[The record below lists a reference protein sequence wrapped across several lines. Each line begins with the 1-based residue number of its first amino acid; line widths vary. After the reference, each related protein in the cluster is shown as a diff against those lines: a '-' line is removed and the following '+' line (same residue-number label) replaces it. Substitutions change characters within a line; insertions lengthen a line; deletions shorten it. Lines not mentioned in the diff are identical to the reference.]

1 MLPISDMDIALQDD
15 LVYSLMLLCSR
26 ALVLFVFLMFLQPL
40 LVVARLVQPSHF
52 CCIHDLSSL

>member
-1 MLPISDMDIALQDD
+1 MLPIFDMDIALQDD
-15 LVYSLMLLCSR
+15 LVYSLMLLCSH

>member
-1 MLPISDMDIALQDD
+1 MLLILETDISLQDD
-15 LVYSLMLLCSR
+15 LVLFLMLLCSR

-52 CCIHDLSSL
+52 CCIQELSSL